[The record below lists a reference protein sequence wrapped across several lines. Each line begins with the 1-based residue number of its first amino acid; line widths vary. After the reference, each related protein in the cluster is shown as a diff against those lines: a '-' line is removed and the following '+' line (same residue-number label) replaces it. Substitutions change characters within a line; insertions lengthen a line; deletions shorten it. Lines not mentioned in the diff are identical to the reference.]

1 VLVSSPLPEPKFT
14 LCILKMNI
22 ISLTSSSFKSRI
34 SLDSI
39 RDWFW
44 VRTCIEVKWSEYQ
57 SHAAPTR
64 IHSAIS
70 KMVPLRRATAMATTA
85 KLLWPGSS
93 GRGGGLRRALS
104 GRSPPTRRVKHVVMF
119 DFATKSARHDVV
131 RQLLHL
137 PVAIPSILRYEL
149 GEDLR
154 FKSGQNHPTGKNR
167 QICWSCEFATPE
179 DFEAY
184 QAHAAHQAFLETLK
198 PLVRPGSRAAIQYEV
213 FATTL
218 PAVDDEDDQD

>member
-1 VLVSSPLPEPKFT
+1 
-14 LCILKMNI
+14 
-22 ISLTSSSFKSRI
+22 
-34 SLDSI
+34 
-39 RDWFW
+39 
-44 VRTCIEVKWSEYQ
+44 
-57 SHAAPTR
+57 
-64 IHSAIS
+64 
-70 KMVPLRRATAMATTA
+70 MVPRRATAMATTA
-85 KLLWPGSS
+85 KLLWLGSS
-93 GRGGGLRRALS
+93 GRGGCGLRRALS
-104 GRSPPTRRVKHVVMF
+104 GRPPPTRRVKHVVMF
-119 DFATKSARHDVV
+119 DFAQSASKSARHDVV

-167 QICWSCEFATPE
+167 QLCWSCEFATPD

-213 FATTL
+213 FAAAT
-218 PAVDDEDDQD
+218 PAVDEEDDQD